1 MKKSKKMLA
10 GATLAI
16 GVIAPQVLPTTAH
29 AEEKTGES
37 TVNLRILETSD
48 IHVNLMNY
56 DYYQTKTDNKVGL
69 VQTAALVN
77 KAREEAKNSVLF
89 DDGDALQGTPLGDY
103 VANKINDPKNPVDP
117 SYVHPLYRL
126 MNLMKYD
133 VISLGNHEFNYG
145 LDYLNKVISKTKF
158 PVINSNVYKDD
169 HDNNEANDENYFKPY
184 HIFEKEVVDESG
196 EKQKV
201 KIGVM
206 GFVPPQVMNWDKAN
220 LEGKVKAK
228 DIVQTAKKL
237 VPKMKKEEGADVVV
251 ALAHS
256 GVDKS
261 GYNVGMENAS
271 FYLTEVSGVDA
282 VLMGHSH
289 TEVKDIFNGVPV
301 VMPGVF
307 GSNLGII
314 DMQLKKVNGKWE
326 VQKDQS
332 KPQLRPIADG
342 KGNALVESDQ
352 KLVNE
357 IKDDH
362 EATINYVNTPVGKTT
377 APINSYFSLVQDDPS
392 VQLVTNAQKWYVEKL
407 FAENGQYS
415 KYKGIP
421 VLSAGA
427 PFKAGGRNGATYYT
441 DIPAGTLA
449 IKNVADLY
457 VYPNTLYAVKVN
469 GAQVKEWL
477 EMSAGQFN
485 QIDPKKT
492 EEQSL
497 VNVNYPTYN
506 FDILDGL
513 KYEIDVTQPAKYDK
527 DGKVVNANTNRIVN
541 MTYEGKPVADDQ
553 EFIVATNNYRGSSQ
567 TFPGV
572 SKGEVVYQSQDE
584 TRQIIVKYM
593 QETPVIDPAADQNW
607 TFKPIVAD
615 KLNTTFDSSPNA
627 QKYIK
632 EDGKISYVGPSE
644 NEFAK
649 YAIDITKKN
658 DDKETG
664 GGNQTTPPTD
674 NGGNGENQTTPPI
687 GDGGNGENP
696 APPTGDGGNEGNPTP
711 PSTDEGN
718 NGNEPKQDE
727 NKTGSGQTTTDNQ
740 NAKETTKV
748 SENKEEHDLPKTG
761 TSVASTIG
769 AGLAFVGAGLL
780 MLFRRKKESK

>member
-1 MKKSKKMLA
+1 MKKSKKALA
-10 GATLAI
+10 GATLAL
-16 GVIAPQVLPTTAH
+16 GVIAPQVMPTIAH
-29 AEEKTGES
+29 AEEQAGES

-69 VQTAALVN
+69 VQTATLVN
-77 KAREEAKNSVLF
+77 EERAKAKNSVLF

-103 VANKINDPKNPVDP
+103 VAQKGLDGN
-117 SYVHPLYRL
+117 YVHPLYRV

-145 LDYLNKVISKTKF
+145 LDYLKKAISKTQF

-169 HDNNEANDENYFKPY
+169 GDNNEENDENYFKPY
-184 HIFEKEVVDESG
+184 HVFEKEVTDENG
-196 EKQKV
+196 KIQTV

-206 GFVPPQVMNWDKAN
+206 GFVPPQVMGWDKAN

-228 DIVQTAKKL
+228 DIVETAKKM
-237 VPKMKKEEGADVVV
+237 VKKMQAEGADIIV

-261 GYNVGMENAS
+261 DYKPGMKNENAS
-271 FYLTEVSGVDA
+271 YYLATEVPGVDA

-289 TEVKDIFNGVPV
+289 TVITDKFNGVPV

-314 DMQLKKVNGKWE
+314 DMELKKVNGKWE
-326 VQKDQS
+326 VQKDKS
-332 KPQLRPIADG
+332 VPSVRPISDS
-342 KGNALVESDQ
+342 KGNALVESDK
-352 KLVNE
+352 KLVDE

-362 EATINYVNTPVGKTT
+362 EATIKYVNTPVGKTT

-415 KYKGIP
+415 QYKGIP

-485 QIDPKKT
+485 QIDPNKA

-506 FDILDGL
+506 FDILDGV

-527 DGKVVNANTNRIVN
+527 DGKVVNQNANRIVN
-541 MTYEGKPVADDQ
+541 ITYAGKPIADDQ

-584 TRQIIVKYM
+584 TRQIITKYM
-593 QETPVIDPAADQNW
+593 KETPVINPAADQNW
-607 TFKPIVAD
+607 AFKPIAAE

-627 QKYIK
+627 QKYITK
-632 EDGKISYVGPSE
+632 DGKISYVGPSE

-649 YAIDITKKN
+649 YAIDLTKKN
-658 DDKETG
+658 DGDKPTPPTPPTPGE
-664 GGNQTTPPTD
+664 GNDGDKPTTPPTPGEEN
-674 NGGNGENQTTPPI
+674 NGGNPTTPGGEN
-687 GDGGNGENP
+687 NG
-696 APPTGDGGNEGNPTP
+696 GNPTTP
-711 PSTDEGN
+711 GGEN
-718 NGNEPKQDE
+718 NGDPQTNPDNG
-727 NKTGSGQTTTDNQ
+727 NKDTKEHTNVSED
-740 NAKETTKV
+740 KETNEV
-748 SENKEEHDLPKTG
+748 ERDLPKTG
-761 TSVASTIG
+761 ASVFSTIG
-769 AGLAFVGAGLL
+769 AGLAFVGAGVF
-780 MLFRRKKESK
+780 MLFRRKKANR

>member
-16 GVIAPQVLPTTAH
+16 GVIAPQVLPATAH
-29 AEEKTGES
+29 ADEQTRES

-69 VQTAALVN
+69 VQTATLVN
-77 KAREEAKNSVLF
+77 KAREEVKNSVLF

-103 VANKINDPKNPVDP
+103 VANKIKDQKNRVDP
-117 SYVHPLYRL
+117 SYTHPLYRV

-145 LDYLNKVISKTKF
+145 LDYLKKVTSKTKI
-158 PVINSNVYKDD
+158 PVINSNVYRDD
-169 HDNNEANDENYFKPY
+169 HDGNDENDEHYFDRPY
-184 HIFEKEVVDESG
+184 HILEKEVVDEAG
-196 EKQKV
+196 QKQIV

-206 GFVPPQVMNWDKAN
+206 GFVPPQIMNWDKAN
-220 LEGKVKAK
+220 LEGQVKAK
-228 DIVQTAKKL
+228 DIVETAKKM
-237 VPKMKKEEGADVVV
+237 VPKMKAEGADVIV

-271 FYLTEVSGVDA
+271 YYLTEVPGVNA

-289 TEVKDIFNGVPV
+289 TEVKDVFNGVPV

-332 KPQLRPIADG
+332 KPQLRPIADS
-342 KGNALVESDQ
+342 KGNPLVESDQ

-357 IKDDH
+357 IKDEH
-362 EATINYVNTPVGKTT
+362 EKTIEYVNTHVGETK

-392 VQLVTNAQKWYVEKL
+392 VQIVTNAQKWYVEQELKKP
-407 FAENGQYS
+407 EYE
-415 KYKGIP
+415 KIKDIP

-492 EEQSL
+492 EEQPL
-497 VNVNYPTYN
+497 VNIGYPTYN

-527 DGKVVNANTNRIVN
+527 DGKVVNANANRIVN
-541 MTYEGKPVADDQ
+541 MTYEGKLVADKQ

-593 QETPVIDPAADQNW
+593 QKIKDIDPAADQNW

-632 EDGKISYVGPSE
+632 KDGKISYVGPSE

-664 GGNQTTPPTD
+664 EGNPTTPPT
-674 NGGNGENQTTPPI
+674 GGEENPTTPPT
-687 GDGGNGENP
+687 GNGENP
-696 APPTGDGGNEGNPTP
+696 TPPTE
-711 PSTDEGN
+711 EGN
-718 NGNEPKQDE
+718 NGNEPKQDG
-727 NKTGSGQTTTDNQ
+727 NNTGSGQTTTDDQ
-740 NAKETTKV
+740 NTKETTTTV
-748 SENKEEHDLPKTG
+748 SENKEAEKDERDLPKTG
-761 TSVASTIG
+761 ASIASTIG

-780 MLFRRKKESK
+780 MLFRKKKANR

>member
-1 MKKSKKMLA
+1 MKA
-10 GATLAI
+10 
-16 GVIAPQVLPTTAH
+16 Q
-29 AEEKTGES
+29 
-37 TVNLRILETSD
+37 
-48 IHVNLMNY
+48 
-56 DYYQTKTDNKVGL
+56 
-69 VQTAALVN
+69 
-77 KAREEAKNSVLF
+77 
-89 DDGDALQGTPLGDY
+89 
-103 VANKINDPKNPVDP
+103 
-117 SYVHPLYRL
+117 
-126 MNLMKYD
+126 
-133 VISLGNHEFNYG
+133 
-145 LDYLNKVISKTKF
+145 
-158 PVINSNVYKDD
+158 
-169 HDNNEANDENYFKPY
+169 
-184 HIFEKEVVDESG
+184 
-196 EKQKV
+196 
-201 KIGVM
+201 
-206 GFVPPQVMNWDKAN
+206 
-220 LEGKVKAK
+220 
-228 DIVQTAKKL
+228 
-237 VPKMKKEEGADVVV
+237 GADIIV

-261 GYNVGMENAS
+261 GYNEGMENAS
-271 FYLTEVSGVDA
+271 YYLTEVPGVDA

-289 TEVKDIFNGVPV
+289 TEVKDVFNGVPV

-326 VQKDQS
+326 VQKEQS
-332 KPQLRPIADG
+332 KPQLRPIADS
-342 KGNALVESDQ
+342 KGNPLVQSDQ
-352 KLVNE
+352 RLVNE

-362 EATINYVNTPVGKTT
+362 QATIDYVNTAVGKTT

-485 QIDPKKT
+485 QIDPTKT
-492 EEQSL
+492 EEQPL
-497 VNVNYPTYN
+497 VNIGYPTYN

-527 DGKVVNANTNRIVN
+527 DGKVVNANTNRIIN
-541 MTYEGKPVADDQ
+541 MTYEGKPVADNQ

-593 QETPVIDPAADQNW
+593 QETPIIDPAADQNW

-627 QKYIK
+627 QNHIK
-632 EDGKISYVGPSE
+632 KDGKISYVGPSE

-664 GGNQTTPPTD
+664 GENPTIPPTGEGNNGENPTTPPT
-674 NGGNGENQTTPPI
+674 GEGN
-687 GDGGNGENP
+687 NGENP
-696 APPTGDGGNEGNPTP
+696 TTPPTGEGNNGENPTTP
-711 PSTDEGN
+711 PTGEGN
-718 NGNEPKQDE
+718 NGNEPKQDG
-727 NKTGSGQTTTDNQ
+727 NNTGSGQTTTDNQ
-740 NAKETTKV
+740 NSKETTTV
-748 SENKEEHDLPKTG
+748 SENKEERDLPKTG
-761 TSVASTIG
+761 TSVVSTIG

-780 MLFRRKKESK
+780 LLFRRKKANR

>member
-16 GVIAPQVLPTTAH
+16 GVIAPQVMPATAH
-29 AEEKTGES
+29 ADENTGES
-37 TVNLRILETSD
+37 TVKLRILETSD

-69 VQTAALVN
+69 VQTATLVN
-77 KAREEAKNSVLF
+77 KAREEVKNSVLF

-103 VANKINDPKNPVDP
+103 VANKIKDKDPKNPVDP
-117 SYVHPLYRL
+117 NYVHPLYRV

-145 LDYLNKVISKTKF
+145 LDYLKEVTSKTKI
-158 PVINSNVYKDD
+158 PVINSNVYIDD
-169 HDNNEANDENYFKPY
+169 HDGNDENDEHYFDRPY
-184 HIFEKEVVDESG
+184 HILEKEVVDEAG
-196 EKQKV
+196 QKQIV

-206 GFVPPQVMNWDKAN
+206 GFVPPQIMNWDKAN
-220 LEGKVKAK
+220 LEGQVKAK
-228 DIVQTAKKL
+228 DIVETAKKM
-237 VPKMKKEEGADVVV
+237 VPKMKAEGADVIV

-271 FYLTEVSGVDA
+271 YYLTEVPDVDA

-289 TEVKDIFNGVPV
+289 TEVQDIFNGVPV

-314 DMQLKKVNGKWE
+314 DMQLKKVNGNWE
-326 VQKDQS
+326 VQKKNQS
-332 KPQLRPIADG
+332 KPALRKIADS
-342 KGNALVESDQ
+342 KGNPLVESDQ

-357 IKDDH
+357 IKDEH
-362 EATINYVNTPVGKTT
+362 EKTIEYVNTPVGETK

-392 VQLVTNAQKWYVEKL
+392 VQIVTNAQKWYVEQELKKP
-407 FAENGQYS
+407 EYE
-415 KYKGIP
+415 KIKDIP

-427 PFKAGGRNGATYYT
+427 PFKAGGRNGAAYYT

-485 QIDPKKT
+485 QIDPKPK
-492 EEQSL
+492 EKIEQQL
-497 VNVNYPTYN
+497 VNTGYPTYN
-506 FDILDGL
+506 FDIIDGL
-513 KYEIDVTQPAKYDK
+513 KYEIDVTQPPKYDK

-541 MTYEGKPVADDQ
+541 MTYEGKLVADDQ

-593 QETPVIDPAADQNW
+593 QETPVINPTAHQNW

-615 KLNTTFDSSPNA
+615 KLITTFDSSPKA
-627 QKYIK
+627 KEYIK
-632 EDGKISYVGPSE
+632 KDGKISYVGPSE

-664 GGNQTTPPTD
+664 GENPTTPPT
-674 NGGNGENQTTPPI
+674 
-687 GDGGNGENP
+687 GNGENP
-696 APPTGDGGNEGNPTP
+696 TPPTE
-711 PSTDEGN
+711 EGN
-718 NGNEPKQDE
+718 NGNEPKQDG
-727 NKTGSGQTTTDNQ
+727 NNTGSGQTTTDDQ
-740 NAKETTKV
+740 NTKETTTTV
-748 SENKEEHDLPKTG
+748 SENKEAEKDERDLPKTG
-761 TSVASTIG
+761 ASIASTIG

-780 MLFRRKKESK
+780 MLFRRKKANR

>member
-16 GVIAPQVLPTTAH
+16 GVMAPQVMPATAH
-29 AEEKTGES
+29 ADENTGES

-48 IHVNLMNY
+48 IHINLMNY

-69 VQTAALVN
+69 VQTATLVN
-77 KAREEAKNSVLF
+77 KAREEVKNSVLF

-103 VANKINDPKNPVDP
+103 VANKIKDPKNPVDP
-117 SYVHPLYRL
+117 SYTHPLYRV

-145 LDYLNKVISKTKF
+145 LDYLNKVIEKTDF

-169 HDNNEANDENYFKPY
+169 HDDKEENDENYFKPY
-184 HIFEKEVVDESG
+184 HILKKEVVDEAG
-196 EKQKV
+196 QKQIV

-206 GFVPPQVMNWDKAN
+206 GFVPPQIMNWDKAN

-228 DIVQTAKKL
+228 DIVATAKIMVK
-237 VPKMKKEEGADVVV
+237 KMQDEGADIIV

-261 GYNVGMENAS
+261 EYKEANKMENAS
-271 FYLTEVSGVDA
+271 YHLATQVPGVDA

-289 TEVKDIFNGVPV
+289 TEVKDVFNGVPV

-332 KPQLRPIADG
+332 KPQLRPIANS
-342 KGNALVESDQ
+342 KGTPLVESDQ

-357 IKDDH
+357 IKDEH
-362 EATINYVNTPVGKTT
+362 EKTIEYVNTHVGETK

-392 VQLVTNAQKWYVEKL
+392 VQIVTNAQKWYVEQELKKP
-407 FAENGQYS
+407 EYE
-415 KYKGIP
+415 KIKDIP

-492 EEQSL
+492 EEQPL
-497 VNVNYPTYN
+497 VNIGYPTYN

-541 MTYEGKPVADDQ
+541 MTYEGKPVADNQ

-593 QETPVIDPAADQNW
+593 QKIKDIDPAADQNW
-607 TFKPIVAD
+607 AFKPIVAD
-615 KLNTTFDSSPNA
+615 KLNTTFDSSPTA

-632 EDGKISYVGPSE
+632 ADGKISYVGPSE

-658 DDKETG
+658 DDDKETG
-664 GGNQTTPPTD
+664 GENPTTPPT
-674 NGGNGENQTTPPI
+674 G
-687 GDGGNGENP
+687 
-696 APPTGDGGNEGNPTP
+696 
-711 PSTDEGN
+711 EGN
-718 NGNEPKQDE
+718 NGGNPTTPPTGEGNNGGNPTTPPTGE
-727 NKTGSGQTTTDNQ
+727 GNNGGNPTTPPTGEGNNAGSGQTTTDNQ
-740 NAKETTKV
+740 NAKETTTV
-748 SENKEEHDLPKTG
+748 SENKDERDLPKTG
-761 TSVASTIG
+761 ASIASTIG

-780 MLFRRKKESK
+780 MLFRRKKANR

>member
-16 GVIAPQVLPTTAH
+16 GVIAPQVLPATAH
-29 AEEKTGES
+29 ADEQTGES

-69 VQTAALVN
+69 VQTATLVN

-103 VANKINDPKNPVDP
+103 VANKINDPKKPVDP
-117 SYVHPLYRL
+117 SYTHPLYRL

-145 LDYLNKVISKTKF
+145 LDYLNKVISKTEF

-169 HDNNEANDENYFKPY
+169 KDNNEENDQNYFKPY
-184 HIFEKEVVDESG
+184 HVFEKEVEDESG
-196 EKQKV
+196 QKQKV

-228 DIVQTAKKL
+228 DIVETAKKM
-237 VPKMKKEEGADVVV
+237 VPKMKAEGADVIV

-271 FYLTEVSGVDA
+271 YYLTEVPGVDA

-289 TEVKDIFNGVPV
+289 TEVKDVFNGVPV

-326 VQKDQS
+326 VQKEQS
-332 KPQLRPIADG
+332 KPQLRPIADS
-342 KGNALVESDQ
+342 KGNPLVQSDQ
-352 KLVNE
+352 NLVNE

-362 EATINYVNTPVGKTT
+362 QATIDYVNTAVGKTT

-492 EEQSL
+492 EEQPL
-497 VNVNYPTYN
+497 VNIGYPTYN

-541 MTYEGKPVADDQ
+541 MTYEGKPVADNQ

-593 QETPVIDPAADQNW
+593 QETPVIDPAADKNW

-615 KLNTTFDSSPNA
+615 KLHTTFDSSPNA

-632 EDGKISYVGPSE
+632 KDGKISYVGPSE

-649 YAIDITKKN
+649 YVIDITKKN
-658 DDKETG
+658 DDDKETG
-664 GGNQTTPPTD
+664 GENPTTPPT
-674 NGGNGENQTTPPI
+674 GEGN
-687 GDGGNGENP
+687 NGENP
-696 APPTGDGGNEGNPTP
+696 TTPPTGEGNNGENPTTP
-711 PSTDEGN
+711 PTGEGNNGENPKTPPTDEGN
-718 NGNEPKQDE
+718 NA
-727 NKTGSGQTTTDNQ
+727 GSGQTTTDNQ
-740 NAKETTKV
+740 NAKETTTV
-748 SENKEEHDLPKTG
+748 SEKKEERDLPKTG

-769 AGLAFVGAGLL
+769 AGLAFVGAGFLL
-780 MLFRRKKESK
+780 LFRRKKANR

>member
-16 GVIAPQVLPTTAH
+16 GVIAPQVMPATAH
-29 AEEKTGES
+29 ADENTGES
-37 TVNLRILETSD
+37 TVKLRILETSD

-69 VQTAALVN
+69 VQTATLVN
-77 KAREEAKNSVLF
+77 KAREEVKNSVLF

-103 VANKINDPKNPVDP
+103 VANKIKDPKNPVDP
-117 SYVHPLYRL
+117 NYVHPLYRV

-145 LDYLNKVISKTKF
+145 LDYLKEVTSKTKI
-158 PVINSNVYKDD
+158 PVINSNVYRDD
-169 HDNNEANDENYFKPY
+169 HDGNDENDEHYFDRPY
-184 HIFEKEVVDESG
+184 HILEKEVVDEAG
-196 EKQKV
+196 QKQIV

-206 GFVPPQVMNWDKAN
+206 GFVPPQIMNWDKAN
-220 LEGKVKAK
+220 LEGQVKAK
-228 DIVQTAKKL
+228 DIVETAKKM
-237 VPKMKKEEGADVVV
+237 VPKMKAEGADVIV

-271 FYLTEVSGVDA
+271 YYLTEVPDVDA

-289 TEVKDIFNGVPV
+289 TEVQDIFNGVPV

-326 VQKDQS
+326 VQKKDQP
-332 KPQLRPIADG
+332 KPALRKIADS
-342 KGNALVESDQ
+342 KGNPLVQSDQ

-357 IKDDH
+357 IKDEH
-362 EATINYVNTPVGKTT
+362 EKTIEYVNTPVGETK

-392 VQLVTNAQKWYVEKL
+392 VQIVTNAQKWYVEQELKKP
-407 FAENGQYS
+407 EYE
-415 KYKGIP
+415 KIKDIP

-427 PFKAGGRNGATYYT
+427 PFKAGGRNGAAYYT

-485 QIDPKKT
+485 QINPKKT
-492 EEQSL
+492 EEQPL
-497 VNVNYPTYN
+497 VNIGYPTYN

-513 KYEIDVTQPAKYDK
+513 KYEIDVTQPPKYDK

-593 QETPVIDPAADQNW
+593 QETPVINPTADKNW

-615 KLNTTFDSSPNA
+615 KLITTFDSSPKA
-627 QKYIK
+627 KEYIK
-632 EDGKISYVGPSE
+632 KDGKISYVGPSE

-664 GGNQTTPPTD
+664 EGNPTTPPT
-674 NGGNGENQTTPPI
+674 GGGENPTTPPT
-687 GDGGNGENP
+687 GNGENP
-696 APPTGDGGNEGNPTP
+696 TPPTE
-711 PSTDEGN
+711 EGN
-718 NGNEPKQDE
+718 NGNEPKQDG
-727 NKTGSGQTTTDNQ
+727 NNTGSGQTTTDDQ
-740 NAKETTKV
+740 NTKETTTTV
-748 SENKEEHDLPKTG
+748 SENKEAEKDERDLPKTG
-761 TSVASTIG
+761 ASIASTIG

-780 MLFRRKKESK
+780 MLFRRKKANR

>member
-1 MKKSKKMLA
+1 MKKSKKALA
-10 GATLAI
+10 GATLAL
-16 GVIAPQVLPTTAH
+16 GVIAPQVMPTIAH
-29 AEEKTGES
+29 AEEQAGES

-69 VQTAALVN
+69 VQTATLVN
-77 KAREEAKNSVLF
+77 EERAKAKNSVLF

-103 VANKINDPKNPVDP
+103 VAQKGLDGN
-117 SYVHPLYRL
+117 YVHPLYRV

-145 LDYLNKVISKTKF
+145 LDYLKKAISKTQF

-169 HDNNEANDENYFKPY
+169 GDNNEENDENYFKPY
-184 HIFEKEVVDESG
+184 HVFEKEVTDENG
-196 EKQKV
+196 KIQTV

-206 GFVPPQVMNWDKAN
+206 GFVPPQVMGWDKAN

-228 DIVQTAKKL
+228 DIVETAKKM
-237 VPKMKKEEGADVVV
+237 VKKMQAEGADIIV

-261 GYNVGMENAS
+261 DYKPGRKNENAS
-271 FYLTEVSGVDA
+271 YYLATEVPGVDA

-289 TEVKDIFNGVPV
+289 TVITDKFNGVPV

-314 DMQLKKVNGKWE
+314 DMELKKVNGKWE
-326 VQKDQS
+326 VQKDKS
-332 KPQLRPIADG
+332 VPSVRPISDS
-342 KGNALVESDQ
+342 KGNALVESDK
-352 KLVNE
+352 KLVDE

-362 EATINYVNTPVGKTT
+362 EATIKYVNTPVGKTT

-415 KYKGIP
+415 QYKGIP

-485 QIDPKKT
+485 QIDPNKA

-506 FDILDGL
+506 FDILDGV

-527 DGKVVNANTNRIVN
+527 DGKVVNQNANRIVN
-541 MTYEGKPVADDQ
+541 ITYAGKPIADDQ

-584 TRQIIVKYM
+584 TRQIITKYM
-593 QETPVIDPAADQNW
+593 KETPVINPATDQNW
-607 TFKPIVAD
+607 AFKPIAAE

-627 QKYIK
+627 QKYITK
-632 EDGKISYVGPSE
+632 DGKISYVGPSE

-649 YAIDITKKN
+649 YAIDLTKKN
-658 DDKETG
+658 DGDKPTPPTPPTPGE
-664 GGNQTTPPTD
+664 GNDGDKPTTPPTPGEEN
-674 NGGNGENQTTPPI
+674 NGGNPTTPGGEN
-687 GDGGNGENP
+687 NG
-696 APPTGDGGNEGNPTP
+696 GNPTTP
-711 PSTDEGN
+711 GGEN
-718 NGNEPKQDE
+718 NGDPQTNPDNG
-727 NKTGSGQTTTDNQ
+727 NKDTKEHTNVSED
-740 NAKETTKV
+740 KETNEV
-748 SENKEEHDLPKTG
+748 ERDLPKTG
-761 TSVASTIG
+761 ASVFSTIG
-769 AGLAFVGAGLL
+769 AGLAFVGAGVF
-780 MLFRRKKESK
+780 MLFRRKKANR

>member
-29 AEEKTGES
+29 ADENTGES

-69 VQTAALVN
+69 VQTATLVN
-77 KAREEAKNSVLF
+77 KAREEVKNSVLF

-103 VANKINDPKNPVDP
+103 VANKIKDQENSVDTN
-117 SYVHPLYRL
+117 YVHPLYRV

-145 LDYLNKVISKTKF
+145 LEYLKKVIKKTDF
-158 PVINSNVYKDD
+158 PVINSNVYIDD
-169 HDNNEANDENYFKPY
+169 HDGNDENDKHYFDKPY

-196 EKQKV
+196 QKQKV

-228 DIVQTAKKL
+228 DIVETAKKM
-237 VPKMKKEEGADVVV
+237 VPKMKAEGADVIV

-271 FYLTEVSGVDA
+271 YYLTEVPDVDA

-289 TEVKDIFNGVPV
+289 TEVQDIFNGVPV

-326 VQKDQS
+326 VQKKDQP
-332 KPQLRPIADG
+332 KPALRKIADG
-342 KGNALVESDQ
+342 KGNPLVQSDQ

-357 IKDDH
+357 IKDEH
-362 EATINYVNTPVGKTT
+362 EKTIEYVNTPVGKTT

-392 VQLVTNAQKWYVEKL
+392 VQIVTNAQKWYVEQELKKPEYEK
-407 FAENGQYS
+407 F
-415 KYKGIP
+415 KGIP

-485 QIDPKKT
+485 KIDPKETK
-492 EEQSL
+492 EQPL
-497 VNVNYPTYN
+497 VNIGYPTYN

-527 DGKVVNANTNRIVN
+527 DGKVIRENANRIVN
-541 MTYEGKPVADDQ
+541 MTYKGKPVADNQ

-593 QETPVIDPAADQNW
+593 QETPVINPAADQNW

-632 EDGKISYVGPSE
+632 KDGKISYVGPSE

-658 DDKETG
+658 DG
-664 GGNQTTPPTD
+664 GEKPTTPPT
-674 NGGNGENQTTPPI
+674 G
-687 GDGGNGENP
+687 
-696 APPTGDGGNEGNPTP
+696 
-711 PSTDEGN
+711 EGN
-718 NGNEPKQDE
+718 NGGNPTTPPTGEGNNGGNPTTPPTGEGNNGGNPTTPPTNEG
-727 NKTGSGQTTTDNQ
+727 NSGNNAGSGQTTTDDQ
-740 NAKETTKV
+740 NTKETTTTV
-748 SENKEEHDLPKTG
+748 SENKEADKDERDLPKTG
-761 TSVASTIG
+761 ASVASTIG

-780 MLFRRKKESK
+780 MLFRRKKANR

>member
-29 AEEKTGES
+29 ADENTGES

-69 VQTAALVN
+69 VQTATLVN

-117 SYVHPLYRL
+117 SYTHPLYRV

-169 HDNNEANDENYFKPY
+169 KDNNEENDQNYFKPY
-184 HIFEKEVVDESG
+184 HIFEKEVEDESG
-196 EKQKV
+196 QKQKV

-228 DIVQTAKKL
+228 DIVETAKKM
-237 VPKMKKEEGADVVV
+237 VPKMKAEGADVIV

-271 FYLTEVSGVDA
+271 YYLTEVTGVDA

-289 TEVKDIFNGVPV
+289 TEVKDVFNGVPV

-326 VQKDQS
+326 VQKEQS
-332 KPQLRPIADG
+332 KPQLRPIADS
-342 KGNALVESDQ
+342 KGNPLVQSDQ
-352 KLVNE
+352 NLVNE

-362 EATINYVNTPVGKTT
+362 QATIDYVNTAVGKTT

-485 QIDPKKT
+485 KIDPKETK
-492 EEQSL
+492 EQPL
-497 VNVNYPTYN
+497 VNIGYPTYN

-527 DGKVVNANTNRIVN
+527 DGKVVNANTNRIIN
-541 MTYEGKPVADDQ
+541 MMYEGKPVADNQ

-593 QETPVIDPAADQNW
+593 QETPVINPGADQNW

-632 EDGKISYVGPSE
+632 KDGKISYVGPSE

-658 DDKETG
+658 DG
-664 GGNQTTPPTD
+664 GEKPTTPPT
-674 NGGNGENQTTPPI
+674 G
-687 GDGGNGENP
+687 
-696 APPTGDGGNEGNPTP
+696 
-711 PSTDEGN
+711 EGN
-718 NGNEPKQDE
+718 NGGNPTTPPTGEGNNGGNPTTPPTGEGNNGGNPTTPPTNEG
-727 NKTGSGQTTTDNQ
+727 NSGNNAGSGQTTTDDQ
-740 NAKETTKV
+740 NTKETTTTV
-748 SENKEEHDLPKTG
+748 SENKEADKDERDLPKTG
-761 TSVASTIG
+761 ASVASTIG

-780 MLFRRKKESK
+780 MLFRRKKANR

>member
-16 GVIAPQVLPTTAH
+16 GVIAPQVMPTTAH
-29 AEEKTGES
+29 ADENTGES

-69 VQTAALVN
+69 VQTATLVN

-103 VANKINDPKNPVDP
+103 VANKIKDPKNPVDP
-117 SYVHPLYRL
+117 SYTHPLYRV

-145 LDYLNKVISKTKF
+145 LDYLNKVIEKTDF

-169 HDNNEANDENYFKPY
+169 HDDKEENDENYFKPY
-184 HIFEKEVVDESG
+184 HILKKEVVDEAG
-196 EKQKV
+196 QKQIV

-206 GFVPPQVMNWDKAN
+206 GFVPPQIMNWDKAN

-228 DIVQTAKKL
+228 DIVATARIMVKK
-237 VPKMKKEEGADVVV
+237 MQDEGADIIV

-261 GYNVGMENAS
+261 EYKEANKMENAS
-271 FYLTEVSGVDA
+271 YHLATQVPGVDA

-289 TEVKDIFNGVPV
+289 TEVKDVFNGVPV

-332 KPQLRPIADG
+332 KPQLRPIANS
-342 KGNALVESDQ
+342 KGTPLVESDQ

-357 IKDDH
+357 IKDEH
-362 EATINYVNTPVGKTT
+362 QATIDYVNTPVGETK

-392 VQLVTNAQKWYVEKL
+392 VQIVTNAQKWYVEQELKKP
-407 FAENGQYS
+407 EYE
-415 KYKGIP
+415 KIKDIP

-485 QIDPKKT
+485 QIDPTKT
-492 EEQSL
+492 EEQPL
-497 VNVNYPTYN
+497 VNIGYPTYN

-527 DGKVVNANTNRIVN
+527 DGKVVNANANRIVN
-541 MTYEGKPVADDQ
+541 MTYEGKPVADNQ
-553 EFIVATNNYRGSSQ
+553 EFIVATNNYRGSSK

-572 SKGEVVYQSQDE
+572 SEGEVIYQSQDE

-593 QETPVIDPAADQNW
+593 QETPVINPTADKNW

-615 KLNTTFDSSPNA
+615 KLITTFDSSPNA
-627 QKYIK
+627 QNYIK
-632 EDGKISYVGPSE
+632 KDGKISYVGPSE

-664 GGNQTTPPTD
+664 GENPTTPPT
-674 NGGNGENQTTPPI
+674 GGGENPTTPPT
-687 GDGGNGENP
+687 GGGENPTTPPTGNGENP
-696 APPTGDGGNEGNPTP
+696 TPPTE
-711 PSTDEGN
+711 EGN
-718 NGNEPKQDE
+718 NGNEPKQDG
-727 NKTGSGQTTTDNQ
+727 NNTGSGQTTTDDQ
-740 NAKETTKV
+740 NTKETTTTV
-748 SENKEEHDLPKTG
+748 SENKEAEKDERDLPKTG
-761 TSVASTIG
+761 ASIASTIG

-780 MLFRRKKESK
+780 MLFRRKKANR

>member
-29 AEEKTGES
+29 ADENTGES

-69 VQTAALVN
+69 VQTATLVN

-117 SYVHPLYRL
+117 SYTHPLYRV

-169 HDNNEANDENYFKPY
+169 KDNNEENDQNYFKPY
-184 HIFEKEVVDESG
+184 HIFEKEVEDESG
-196 EKQKV
+196 QKQKV

-228 DIVQTAKKL
+228 DIVETAKKM
-237 VPKMKKEEGADVVV
+237 VPKMKAEGADVIV

-271 FYLTEVSGVDA
+271 YYLTEVTGVDA

-289 TEVKDIFNGVPV
+289 TEVKDVFNGVPV

-314 DMQLKKVNGKWE
+314 DMQLKKVSGKWE
-326 VQKDQS
+326 VQKEQS
-332 KPQLRPIADG
+332 KPQLRPIVNNE
-342 KGNALVESDQ
+342 GNVGPDQ
-352 KLVNE
+352 NLVNE

-362 EATINYVNTPVGKTT
+362 QATIDYVNTAVGKTT

-485 QIDPKKT
+485 KIDPKETK
-492 EEQSL
+492 EQPL
-497 VNVNYPTYN
+497 VNIGYPTYN

-527 DGKVVNANTNRIVN
+527 DGKVIKENANANRIVN
-541 MTYEGKPVADDQ
+541 MTYEGKPVADNQ

-593 QETPVIDPAADQNW
+593 QETPVINPAADQNW

-632 EDGKISYVGPSE
+632 KDGKISYVGPSE

-658 DDKETG
+658 DG
-664 GGNQTTPPTD
+664 GEKPTTPPT
-674 NGGNGENQTTPPI
+674 G
-687 GDGGNGENP
+687 
-696 APPTGDGGNEGNPTP
+696 EGN
-711 PSTDEGN
+711 SGN
-718 NGNEPKQDE
+718 NA
-727 NKTGSGQTTTDNQ
+727 GSGQTTTDDQ
-740 NAKETTKV
+740 NTKETTTTV
-748 SENKEEHDLPKTG
+748 SENKEADKDERDLPKTG
-761 TSVASTIG
+761 ASVASTIG

-780 MLFRRKKESK
+780 MLFRRKKANR

>member
-16 GVIAPQVLPTTAH
+16 GVIAPQVMPTTAH
-29 AEEKTGES
+29 ADENTGES
-37 TVNLRILETSD
+37 TVKLRILETSD

-69 VQTAALVN
+69 VQTATLVN
-77 KAREEAKNSVLF
+77 KAREEVKNSVLF

-103 VANKINDPKNPVDP
+103 VANKIKDQKNRVDP
-117 SYVHPLYRL
+117 SYTHPLYRV

-145 LDYLNKVISKTKF
+145 LDYLKEVTSKTKI
-158 PVINSNVYKDD
+158 PVINSNVYRDD
-169 HDNNEANDENYFKPY
+169 HDGNDENDEHYFDRPY
-184 HIFEKEVVDESG
+184 HILEKEVVDEAG
-196 EKQKV
+196 QKQIV

-206 GFVPPQVMNWDKAN
+206 GFVPPQIMNWDKAN
-220 LEGKVKAK
+220 LEGQVKAK
-228 DIVQTAKKL
+228 DIVETAKKM
-237 VPKMKKEEGADVVV
+237 VPKMKAEGADVIV

-271 FYLTEVSGVDA
+271 YYLTEVPDVDA

-289 TEVKDIFNGVPV
+289 TEVQDIFNGVPV

-326 VQKDQS
+326 VQKKDQP
-332 KPQLRPIADG
+332 KPALRKIADS
-342 KGNALVESDQ
+342 KGNPLVQSDQ

-357 IKDDH
+357 IKDEH
-362 EATINYVNTPVGKTT
+362 EKTIEYVNTPVGTT
-377 APINSYFSLVQDDPS
+377 KAPINSYFSLVQDDPS
-392 VQLVTNAQKWYVEKL
+392 VQIVTNAQKWYVEQELKKP
-407 FAENGQYS
+407 EYE
-415 KYKGIP
+415 KIKDIP

-485 QIDPKKT
+485 KIDPKKT
-492 EEQSL
+492 EEQPL
-497 VNVNYPTYN
+497 VNIGYPTYN
-506 FDILDGL
+506 FDIIDGL

-593 QETPVIDPAADQNW
+593 QKIKDIDPVADQNW

-632 EDGKISYVGPSE
+632 KDGNISYVGPSE

-658 DDKETG
+658 DG
-664 GGNQTTPPTD
+664 GGNPTIPPKGDGENPTTPPKGDGENPTTPPT
-674 NGGNGENQTTPPI
+674 
-687 GDGGNGENP
+687 GNGENP
-696 APPTGDGGNEGNPTP
+696 TPPTE
-711 PSTDEGN
+711 EGN
-718 NGNEPKQDE
+718 NGNEPKQDG
-727 NKTGSGQTTTDNQ
+727 NNTGSGQTTTDDQ
-740 NAKETTKV
+740 NTKETTTTV
-748 SENKEEHDLPKTG
+748 SENKEAEKDERDLPKTG
-761 TSVASTIG
+761 ASIASTIG

-780 MLFRRKKESK
+780 MLFRRKKANR

>member
-16 GVIAPQVLPTTAH
+16 GVIAPQVLPATAH
-29 AEEKTGES
+29 ADENTGES

-69 VQTAALVN
+69 VQTATLVN

-103 VANKINDPKNPVDP
+103 VANKIKDPKNPVDP
-117 SYVHPLYRL
+117 SYTHPLYRV

-145 LDYLNKVISKTKF
+145 LDYLNKVIEKTDF
-158 PVINSNVYKDD
+158 PVINSNVYIDD
-169 HDNNEANDENYFKPY
+169 HDGNDENDEHYFDKPY
-184 HIFEKEVVDESG
+184 HILEKEVVDEAG
-196 EKQKV
+196 QKQIV

-206 GFVPPQVMNWDKAN
+206 GFVPPQIMNWDKAN

-237 VPKMKKEEGADVVV
+237 VPEMKAQGADIIV

-261 GYNVGMENAS
+261 GYNEGMENSS
-271 FYLTEVSGVDA
+271 FYLATEVPGVDA

-289 TEVKDIFNGVPV
+289 TEVKDVFNGVPV

-332 KPQLRPIADG
+332 KPQLRPIANS
-342 KGNALVESDQ
+342 KGTPLVESDQ

-357 IKDDH
+357 IKDEH
-362 EATINYVNTPVGKTT
+362 QATIDYVNTPVGKTK

-392 VQLVTNAQKWYVEKL
+392 VQIVTNAQKWYVEQELKKP
-407 FAENGQYS
+407 EYE
-415 KYKGIP
+415 KIKDIP

-485 QIDPKKT
+485 TIDPKKT
-492 EEQSL
+492 EEQPL
-497 VNVNYPTYN
+497 VNIGYPTYN

-593 QETPVIDPAADQNW
+593 QKIKNIDPAADQNW

-632 EDGKISYVGPSE
+632 KDGNISYVGPSE

-664 GGNQTTPPTD
+664 EGNPTTPPT
-674 NGGNGENQTTPPI
+674 GGGENPTTPPT
-687 GDGGNGENP
+687 GNGENP
-696 APPTGDGGNEGNPTP
+696 TPPTE
-711 PSTDEGN
+711 EGN
-718 NGNEPKQDE
+718 NGNEPKQDG
-727 NKTGSGQTTTDNQ
+727 NNTGSGQTTTDDQ
-740 NAKETTKV
+740 NTKETTTTV
-748 SENKEEHDLPKTG
+748 SENKEAEKDERDLPKTG
-761 TSVASTIG
+761 ASIASTIG

-780 MLFRRKKESK
+780 MLFRRKKANR

>member
-16 GVIAPQVLPTTAH
+16 GVMAPQVMPATAH
-29 AEEKTGES
+29 ADENTGES

-69 VQTAALVN
+69 VQTATLVN
-77 KAREEAKNSVLF
+77 KAREEVKNSVLF

-103 VANKINDPKNPVDP
+103 VANKIKDPKNRVDP
-117 SYVHPLYRL
+117 SYTHPLYRV

-145 LDYLNKVISKTKF
+145 LDYLKEVTSKAKI
-158 PVINSNVYKDD
+158 PVINSNVYRDD
-169 HDNNEANDENYFKPY
+169 HDGNDENDEHYFDRPY
-184 HIFEKEVVDESG
+184 HILEKEVVDEAG
-196 EKQKV
+196 QKQIV

-206 GFVPPQVMNWDKAN
+206 GFVPPQIMNWDKAN
-220 LEGKVKAK
+220 LEGQVKAK

-237 VPKMKKEEGADVVV
+237 VPEMKAQGADIIV

-256 GVDKS
+256 DVDKS
-261 GYNVGMENAS
+261 GYNEGMENSS
-271 FYLTEVSGVDA
+271 FYLATEVPGVNA

-289 TEVKDIFNGVPV
+289 TEVKDVFNGVPV

-332 KPQLRPIADG
+332 KPQLRPIADS
-342 KGNALVESDQ
+342 KGNPLVASDQ

-357 IKDDH
+357 IKDEH
-362 EATINYVNTPVGKTT
+362 EKTIEYVNTHVGKTK

-392 VQLVTNAQKWYVEKL
+392 VQIVTNAQKWYVEQELKKP
-407 FAENGQYS
+407 EYE
-415 KYKGIP
+415 KIKDIP

-492 EEQSL
+492 EEQPL
-497 VNVNYPTYN
+497 VNIGYPTYN

-527 DGKVVNANTNRIVN
+527 DGKVVNANANRIVN
-541 MTYEGKPVADDQ
+541 MTYEGKPVADNQ

-593 QETPVIDPAADQNW
+593 QKIKDIDPAADQNW

-632 EDGKISYVGPSE
+632 KDGKISYVGPSE

-664 GGNQTTPPTD
+664 EGNPTTPPT
-674 NGGNGENQTTPPI
+674 GGGENQTTPPT
-687 GDGGNGENP
+687 GNGENP
-696 APPTGDGGNEGNPTP
+696 TPPTE
-711 PSTDEGN
+711 EGN
-718 NGNEPKQDE
+718 NGNEPKQDG
-727 NKTGSGQTTTDNQ
+727 NNTGSGQTTTDDQ
-740 NAKETTKV
+740 NTKETTTV
-748 SENKEEHDLPKTG
+748 SENKEAEKDERDLPKTG
-761 TSVASTIG
+761 ASIASTIG

-780 MLFRRKKESK
+780 MLFRRKKANR